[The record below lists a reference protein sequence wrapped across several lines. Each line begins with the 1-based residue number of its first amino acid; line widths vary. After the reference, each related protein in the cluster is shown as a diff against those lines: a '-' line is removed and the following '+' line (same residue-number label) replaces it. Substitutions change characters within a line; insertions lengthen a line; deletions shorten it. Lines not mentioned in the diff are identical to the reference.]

1 MKKKYWGML
10 IALVFI
16 AMIIIPV
23 VIHVKSPNIVSEIT
37 ADGLLDYLGNCVVAV
52 PTIVIAVIAIWQ
64 TNKANKLAEEA
75 NKSASES
82 EKIAE
87 KSNEIA
93 ERAICLTEQANIYT
107 TNANKIA
114 EKANDISQKL
124 LELEELRQTLEL
136 RPSFAITSWCAPIK
150 DFNDICVHPECLS
163 VEIGTYSYGIAW
175 GIELEIL
182 NTSSGFEC
190 IGFDKAISKDG
201 KLLWTNTMTGMTT
214 RKIELQPLE
223 KKKIYFYAD
232 KEFWEKQIGIMY
244 DIDFYLNNRLD
255 KSYKEKFEL
264 MIVSMDEKVPHN
276 ENEVYLHLEIQNY
289 SVGKITD
296 KYDDYPEG
304 VIWEN

>member
-52 PTIVIAVIAIWQ
+52 PTIVIAIIAIWQ

-150 DFNDICVHPECLS
+150 DLS
-163 VEIGTYSYGIAW
+163 LIHI
-175 GIELEIL
+175 
-182 NTSSGFEC
+182 
-190 IGFDKAISKDG
+190 
-201 KLLWTNTMTGMTT
+201 
-214 RKIELQPLE
+214 
-223 KKKIYFYAD
+223 
-232 KEFWEKQIGIMY
+232 
-244 DIDFYLNNRLD
+244 
-255 KSYKEKFEL
+255 
-264 MIVSMDEKVPHN
+264 
-276 ENEVYLHLEIQNY
+276 
-289 SVGKITD
+289 
-296 KYDDYPEG
+296 
-304 VIWEN
+304 